1 MATKKKGCGFLI
13 AALVLLLLGGI
24 IAAILGASAVST
36 GKEFAENI
44 NKGEVFLAPKTL
56 DYTSDV
62 DGEVTVWL
70 TSDTAPTTSTI
81 EIEVTDTASGKS
93 SIANKPT
100 TTSNMGNQ
108 YLVASFS
115 VAKGSSY
122 KVKAN
127 GATANQTFRVS
138 SIDSSAVMSMLGK
151 GFGAFGAFGICGFI
165 ALILG
170 IIGLVKFLGSKKAAA
185 ATPAV

>member
-13 AALVLLLLGGI
+13 AALILLLLGGI

-36 GKEFAENI
+36 GKEFTENI
-44 NKGEVFLAPKTL
+44 NKGEIFVTPMTL

-81 EIEVTDTASGKS
+81 EIEVTDTASGTS
-93 SIANKPT
+93 SVANPT

-108 YLVASFS
+108 HLVASFS

-122 KVKAN
+122 KIKAN
-127 GATANQTFRVS
+127 GTTAGQTFRVS
-138 SIDSSAVMSMLGK
+138 SIDSSAVMSMVGK

-170 IIGLVKFLGSKKAAA
+170 IIGLVKFLGSKKAATA
-185 ATPAV
+185 PPEV